1 MIIMVQRLPYT
12 LNIPDAP
19 IVLATTATVVTTTPP
34 PLYHYTTTIPPPLHY
49 RHERGFK
56 GHLFSKEP
64 KWILTLLKSI
74 LVLLC
79 SFLCPSIT
87 NE

>member
-1 MIIMVQRLPYT
+1 MVQRLPYT
-12 LNIPDAP
+12 MNIPDAP
-19 IVLATTATVVTTTPP
+19 IVLVTTATVVTTTPP

-56 GHLFSKEP
+56 GHSKEP

-79 SFLCPSIT
+79 SFLCLSIT